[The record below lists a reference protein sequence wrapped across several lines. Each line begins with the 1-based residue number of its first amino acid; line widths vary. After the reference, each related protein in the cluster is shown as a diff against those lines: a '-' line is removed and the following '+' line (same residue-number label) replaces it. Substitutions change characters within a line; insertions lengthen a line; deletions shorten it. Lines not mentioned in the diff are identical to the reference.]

1 MTRIQLNIFY
11 SRVLHSVFFRQFQ
24 ECDDVQNVTHIHA
37 RPHSHTA
44 YSAYTYIYCTYI
56 RYVRGRIAFHNITC
70 WQSRHTE
77 WFQIPYLGSCPPSI
91 DWKISQVGSAKCLAS
106 LIWEPVFFEIYTGLL
121 EFGLKLI
128 VFFFSEKYANFI
140 HRQGTTDYKVH
151 G

>member
-56 RYVRGRIAFHNITC
+56 RYVRGHIAFQRFASTDTKHYLFCVNGIKNAY
-70 WQSRHTE
+70 S
-77 WFQIPYLGSCPPSI
+77 IPTINAHY
-91 DWKISQVGSAKCLAS
+91 KAKMM
-106 LIWEPVFFEIYTGLL
+106 
-121 EFGLKLI
+121 K
-128 VFFFSEKYANFI
+128 
-140 HRQGTTDYKVH
+140 
-151 G
+151 